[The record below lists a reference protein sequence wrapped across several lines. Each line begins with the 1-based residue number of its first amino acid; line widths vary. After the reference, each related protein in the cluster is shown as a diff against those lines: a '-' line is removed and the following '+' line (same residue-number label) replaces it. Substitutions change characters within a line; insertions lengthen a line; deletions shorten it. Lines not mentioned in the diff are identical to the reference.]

1 MELSIII
8 PSFCAQKN
16 LNACLK
22 SIEKQIDLSVEVI
35 VVDCSPHNEV
45 KNICANYKF
54 VNFISV
60 KQRFNP
66 GKGRNIGAYEARGR
80 YLAFVDADVELDE
93 RAIPNILDI
102 TKTNKFTVF
111 GCSLELNKRYAD
123 SFSANVEHY
132 YFNHE
137 AQSSRK
143 IQKRSN
149 LSSAFMVIENTIFEK
164 NNGFKDLARM
174 QDTEFTER
182 LVRAGITLYF
192 IPQVIGY
199 QIQDSNLTKVLKKIK
214 ITGNNLFYVRGYSNK
229 TNYFFKFC
237 LFILTPLLMFL
248 KITRINIRNLRYA
261 FSLKVLFIY
270 SPFMYVCGMYWL
282 LGFYKAQVLKRGIE
296 SGR

>member
-8 PSFCAQKN
+8 PSYCAQRN

-22 SIEKQIDLSVEVI
+22 SIEKQIVTSVEVI
-35 VVDCSPHNEV
+35 VVDCSPHDEV
-45 KNICANYKF
+45 KHICANYQF
-54 VNFISV
+54 VKYV
-60 KQRFNP
+60 HVRQRFNP
-66 GKGRNIGAYEARGR
+66 GRGRNIGAHEAEGR
-80 YLAFVDADVELDE
+80 YLAFIDSDVELDE
-93 RAIPNILDI
+93 RAIVNILDI
-102 TKTNKFTVF
+102 IKTNKFTVF
-111 GCSLELNKRYAD
+111 GCSLELNKRFAN

-143 IQKRSN
+143 VQKRSN
-149 LSSAFMVIENTIFEK
+149 LSSAFMVIEKTIFDR

-182 LVRAGITLYF
+182 LVKTGVTLYF

-199 QIQDSNLTKVLKKIK
+199 QIQDSNITKVLKKIK
-214 ITGNNLFYVRGYSNK
+214 ITGNNLFYVRGYSDK
-229 TNYFFKFC
+229 TNYFYK
-237 LFILTPLLMFL
+237 LFLFMLTPFFMLF
-248 KITRINIRNLRYA
+248 KITRINFRNLRYT

-270 SPFMYVCGMYWL
+270 SPFMYVCGIYWL
-282 LGFYKAQVLKRGIE
+282 LGFYKAQLLNRGIE